1 MSFFNT
7 MFGNSESSAFWHTVL
22 GQLGVHEKFGDTFN
36 RRNMAACDAEVVAA
50 KATGDEAAVKAAKQ
64 KQAALRRSLHLYMQE
79 VDNNSLAA
87 VDLRPFVSKVRGVCG
102 DRKAQ
107 APFAMT
113 ARAHSASPCSQSL
126 LFQALQRSTG
136 LLFSVRTNNL
146 FMDFP
151 ANFRRPTPL
160 AVKDL
165 VWIDTVDKRVTGSAS
180 DVLGDLREYTA
191 VPNEAAVTADA
202 PPAVAAVQAATAHCR
217 AADQYH
223 SAVVDVFGTGTV
235 EAMGAD
241 LACSSALMG
250 LVDARVAL
258 AAHGPGGRVA
268 GTTPPTRPPPD
279 APLVGLFSTKHGVA
293 LADAAVPDGAVRSAA
308 LVKQGLERWDAGMA
322 VLQRTPRGGDMRI
335 GTAFLAARLH
345 TALGDTASAVE
356 QLHVSL
362 SELVRCERRVCA
374 RLLRVQNVHTE
385 LTPVLWCRRGSTAR
399 GTKRS

>member
-36 RRNMAACDAEVVAA
+36 RRRMAACDAEVVAA

-87 VDLRPFVSKVRGVCG
+87 VDLRPFVSKVRGVYA
-102 DRKAQ
+102 DRKAR

-113 ARAHSASPCSQSL
+113 SRAHSVSSPCSQSL

-146 FMDFP
+146 FMDDP
-151 ANFRRPTPL
+151 ANFRRPAPL

-191 VPNEAAVTADA
+191 VANEAAVAADA

-223 SAVVDVFGTGTV
+223 SVVVDVFGTGSV

-258 AAHGPGGRVA
+258 ASHGPGGRVA

-308 LVKQGLERWDAGMA
+308 LVKQGLDRWDAGMA

-362 SELVRCERRVCA
+362 SELVRYE
-374 RLLRVQNVHTE
+374 
-385 LTPVLWCRRGSTAR
+385 
-399 GTKRS
+399 